1 MRVATM
7 TLGEIYQQGKGM
19 LFKAGNQNAAFDAV
33 CLFQNAFGLDHQALL
48 IHSNEQADTA
58 RTKDYLAQIA
68 ERAGGRPLQYIIGK
82 WPFMELELLV
92 GEGVL
97 IPREETELL
106 VYTAAALLKSTSNP
120 KILDLCSGTGAVALG
135 LASLLPQARITA
147 AELYDEA
154 FTYLNHNI
162 GKTGMRN
169 VTAIQMDI
177 LNPQSAESFLELDCI
192 VSNPPYVTT
201 SELSSLQ
208 TEVQSEPQSAL
219 DGGADGLIFY
229 RTIASLWLPRLK
241 RGGAAAVEVGEGQ
254 AAEVAALF
262 ESTGLG
268 QMDILTDFNSIERVV
283 SGIMK

>member
-1 MRVATM
+1 M

-106 VYTAAALLKSTSNP
+106 VYTAAALLKSNSNP

-169 VTAIQMDI
+169 VTPIQMDI
-177 LNPQSAESFLELDCI
+177 LNPQRAESFLELDCI

-241 RGGAAAVEVGEGQ
+241 RGGVAAVEVGEGQ

-262 ESTGLG
+262 ESAGLG